1 MPSKTLD
8 IDGQSLQGWL
18 VNLELAWP
26 GQNFVVIH
34 KLGPPFWT
42 DLAKTLWHVKLTKW
56 FSACCVHG
64 NLLGDNDRQNHLFPW
79 DMFSTPSTN
88 QTRSCQQPTTGLGRW
103 ATAQESASLYTHVH
117 TIPCSGVRPPQT
129 PEQTRDHATVETET
143 HYIYNLYNIILVNYN
158 IYMYSIRYQSQTK
171 WAAMGITEQRSS

>member
-42 DLAKTLWHVKLTKW
+42 DLAKTLWHVKLTK
-56 FSACCVHG
+56 
-64 NLLGDNDRQNHLFPW
+64 
-79 DMFSTPSTN
+79 
-88 QTRSCQQPTTGLGRW
+88 
-103 ATAQESASLYTHVH
+103 
-117 TIPCSGVRPPQT
+117 
-129 PEQTRDHATVETET
+129 
-143 HYIYNLYNIILVNYN
+143 
-158 IYMYSIRYQSQTK
+158 
-171 WAAMGITEQRSS
+171 

>member
-1 MPSKTLD
+1 M
-8 IDGQSLQGWL
+8 
-18 VNLELAWP
+18 
-26 GQNFVVIH
+26 
-34 KLGPPFWT
+34 
-42 DLAKTLWHVKLTKW
+42 
-56 FSACCVHG
+56 
-64 NLLGDNDRQNHLFPW
+64 GDNDRQNHLLFPW

-143 HYIYNLYNIILVNYN
+143 HYIYNLYNIILVNYI
-158 IYMYSIRYQSQTK
+158 IYIYIYVQYTVSITDEVGSNGHHRATIFIAQLLWSGDTATLVQPH
-171 WAAMGITEQRSS
+171 AVLVAPVPGAF